1 MRGTTVVR
9 DDADAAAL
17 GDQAGIG
24 DKAGIAADVGQRDEA
39 DAMLFSEFCAERG
52 SLPRG
57 DVAELAVA
65 VDLGVAAGLANDFD
79 AAVAA

>member
-24 DKAGIAADVGQRDEA
+24 DKACIAADVGQRDKA
-39 DAMLFSEFCAERG
+39 DAMLFSEFCTERG

-57 DVAELAVA
+57 DVAKLAVA
-65 VDLGVAAGLANDFD
+65 VDLGVAAGLSYNFN
-79 AAVAA
+79 AALAA